1 MASDETHLAR
11 KLAVVLHADVVGST
25 ELVRRNETI
34 AHDRIQNCFAR
45 LSETVQAYG
54 GVVHELRG
62 DALLAEFSRASD
74 AVSAAL
80 AFQAGNLE
88 HNTALEDDIQPEVR
102 IGITLGEVVI
112 SDGTLTGPDVVLAQ
126 RLEQL
131 APPGGV
137 CISQAANQS
146 IPERLPFDYE
156 DLGEQPLKGF
166 DKAVHAYSIV
176 LRPGETIPAPEPDTT
191 TGKTGPVQQKQVW
204 AISGVIAL
212 LLVVA
217 SLFWIKPWA
226 PQWKLPD
233 KPSIVVLPFTNM
245 SDESEEE
252 HFADG
257 MTDDLI
263 TDLSRISG
271 LFVIARNTSFTYKG
285 APVNIPAIAEELG
298 VRYVLEGSV
307 RRAGGKLRINAQLID
322 ASTGG
327 HLWAER
333 YDSDSKDVFSLQ
345 NQVIGRIATAL
356 EVTLTDSEKSQL
368 ERIPTRNLEAYDY
381 FQRAKR
387 KFYLWGSDNKR
398 MALSLYQKALELDP
412 EFAEAYAGVASIASR
427 VWRWGMAGVLP
438 GPVARQLAFS
448 AASKALALDPNNGEA
463 YSVLG
468 WSQLVEGEYE
478 QAIATARRAVSM
490 QSSPDIYAQLAGVLG
505 YSGRH
510 AEALTVMEQA
520 LRQEPKPP
528 PTFHGMLGWVLFWNG
543 QYEEA
548 IESLEKAREGGV
560 EYFPFLAASYAELNR
575 HDEAKAIVKKIRD
588 HFPTVSLAWVQS
600 AYTYYQR
607 PEDLEHHLNAL
618 RKAGVPEWPFGF
630 QGREEDRLN
639 GSAIAALIYDQTWV
653 GHDIENRGPVV
664 QEFDKNGNVVVKG
677 MGSLLVG
684 TATVEGEMLCFQI
697 PARNLGRKQCS
708 YLFRNPEGT
717 PENQNEY
724 VMATDTMILNF
735 SVKP

>member
-1 MASDETHLAR
+1 MTFNDTHLPR
-11 KLAVVLHADVVGST
+11 KLAVILHADVVGST

-34 AHDRIQNCFAR
+34 AHDRIQNTFTR
-45 LSETVQAYG
+45 LSEIVKAYG
-54 GVVHELRG
+54 GIVHELRG
-62 DALLAEFSRASD
+62 DALLAEFRRASD
-74 AVSAAL
+74 ALSAAL
-80 AFQAGNLE
+80 TFQAANVD
-88 HNTALEDDIQPEVR
+88 HNAALSDDIQPDVR
-102 IGITLGEVVI
+102 MGVSLGEVVI

-131 APPGGV
+131 ASPGGV
-137 CISQAANQS
+137 CISQAAYQS
-146 IPERLPFDYE
+146 IPERLPFDYK
-156 DLGEQPLKGF
+156 DLGEQPVKGF
-166 DKAVHAYSIV
+166 DKAIRAYSIA
-176 LRPGETIPAPEPDTT
+176 LRAGETIPKPEPAAT
-191 TGKTGPVQQKQVW
+191 VNESSSVRRKQAWTV
-204 AISGVIAL
+204 GG
-212 LLVVA
+212 VVA
-217 SLFWIKPWA
+217 SLVLVGVLWVKPWA

-285 APVNIPAIAEELG
+285 EPVNVPEMAEELG

-322 ASTGG
+322 AATGG

-333 YDSDSKDVFSLQ
+333 YDSGSEDVFSLQ

-368 ERIPTRNLEAYDY
+368 DRIPTRNLEAYDY

-387 KFYLWGSDNKR
+387 KFYLWGTDNKR
-398 MALSLYQKALELDP
+398 LALSLYQKALELDP
-412 EFAEAYAGVASIASR
+412 EFAEAYAGVASVASR
-427 VWRWGMAGVLP
+427 VWRWGIAGVLP

-448 AASKALALDPNNGEA
+448 AASKALALDPDNGEA
-463 YSVLG
+463 YSVLA

-478 QAIATARRAVSM
+478 QAVATARRAVSM
-490 QSSPDIYAQLAGVLG
+490 QSSPHIYAQLAGVLG

-510 AEALTVMEQA
+510 AEALTVMEEA

-548 IESLEKAREGGV
+548 IEYLEKAQEGGV
-560 EYFPFLAASYAELNR
+560 EYFPFLAAAYAELGR
-575 HDEAKAIVKKIRD
+575 LDEAKAIVKRIQD
-588 HFPTVSLAWVQS
+588 NFPAISLAGVRS

-607 PEDLEHHLNAL
+607 PEDLEHHLESV

-630 QGREEDRLN
+630 QGRAEDRLD
-639 GSAIAALIYDQTWV
+639 GSSIAALTYGQTWI
-653 GHDIENRGPVV
+653 GHDRENRGPVI

-677 MGSLLVG
+677 AGSLLAG
-684 TATVEGEMLCFQI
+684 TATVEGDMLCLQF
-697 PARNLGRKQCS
+697 PARSPGGKQCS
-708 YLFRNPEGT
+708 HIFRNPEGT